1 MTYEIKRLTIAHMR
15 FRTLGNT
22 LVIKGGI
29 MSVVSTDLRNV
40 AIIGHNDTGKTTL
53 LEQLLF
59 YSNVISRPES
69 VASGRTTSDFTE
81 EEIAHKISIH
91 TSLASTNWEGKTL
104 NFLDTPGTAG
114 FIGETIC
121 GFRSCESAL
130 MVVDARDGAQIETIK
145 LWRHL
150 DERNKPRAV
159 FINKM
164 DRDRADYTAVIE
176 NLRETF
182 PNATFVPVAIP
193 LGSGKEFKGVV
204 NLIENKEYIF
214 SEGGKETVEEISP
227 DQVDYVEQF
236 REALIEN
243 AAEGADDLIEK
254 FFDAGTLE
262 SDDIRRGLREGMD
275 QNRVVPVFC
284 GAAEKGSGIVSL
296 LTFIRYNF
304 PRPLGKME
312 WIVDENGTI
321 SEYPIKE
328 EGAVSAVVFKTT
340 LDQFSGKLSFIKV
353 VTGTLKGDTELYNP
367 SIGKKE
373 RPGKIYRMVGK
384 KLIETD
390 ALSAGDIG
398 VIAKSNIAL
407 TNSTLLEGPEQKVKF
422 KKVAFPQPIYALAIA
437 ADDKKGEVKM
447 NEALHKVT
455 EEDLTFRIRYN
466 EETKESV
473 VAGMGELHINMIL
486 DKIRDKQKVII
497 HTKLPRVAYRET
509 ITKKSGLA
517 EYSHKK
523 QSGGHG
529 QYARVMIEIAPIER
543 GQYYAFTN
551 AIKGGSVSKGYIPG
565 IEKGLHEQMEEGF
578 LAGYPMV
585 DIGITL
591 IDGKE
596 HPVDSSEMAFKLAA
610 KGAMKAA
617 LEKAGTVLLE
627 PIMKL
632 SVYVENDY
640 LGDIL
645 SDLSGKR
652 GRVLGQ
658 EDIGHLQLVKALVPQ
673 AELLNYAID
682 LKSMTSG
689 TGSFEMEFDHYEPL
703 SGKLADE
710 VVKTYKETLKE
721 EVE

>member
-1 MTYEIKRLTIAHMR
+1 
-15 FRTLGNT
+15 
-22 LVIKGGI
+22 

-40 AIIGHNDTGKTTL
+40 AVIGHNETGKTTL
-53 LEQLLF
+53 VEQMLF
-59 YSNVISRPES
+59 YANVISRAET
-69 VASGRTTSDFTE
+69 VASGKTTSDFTE
-81 EEIAHKISIH
+81 EEINHKISIH
-91 TSLASTNWEGKTL
+91 ASLASLNWEGKTL
-104 NFLDTPGTAG
+104 NFIDTPGTAG

-121 GFRSCESAL
+121 GFRSCETAL
-130 MVVDARDGAQIETIK
+130 MVVDGRDGAQIETIK
-145 LWRHL
+145 LWRYL

-164 DRDRADYTAVIE
+164 DRDRADYTRVLD
-176 NLRETF
+176 NLKETF
-182 PNATFVPVAIP
+182 KTAFVPVVIP
-193 LGSGKEFKGVV
+193 IGSGKEFTGVV
-204 NLIENKEYIF
+204 NLIENKAYF
-214 SEGGKETVEEISP
+214 LDKNGKETVGDIPSELA
-227 DQVDYVEQF
+227 DFVEQY
-236 REALIEN
+236 RNDLIEN

-254 FFDAGTLE
+254 YFEAGTLD
-262 SDDIRRGLREGMD
+262 SDEIRRGLREGMND
-275 QNRVVPVFC
+275 NRVVPVFC
-284 GAAEKGSGIVSL
+284 GAGEQGSGITSL
-296 LTFIRYNF
+296 LNFIRNNF
-304 PRPLGKME
+304 PKPIGKLD
-312 WIVDENGTI
+312 WAVAADG
-321 SEYPIKE
+321 SAVGFPITA
-328 EGAVSAVVFKTT
+328 EGSAAAVVFKTT
-340 LDQFSGKLSFIKV
+340 IDQFSGKLSFLKILR
-353 VTGTLKGDTELYNP
+353 GTVKGDTELYNP
-367 SIGKKE
+367 ELSRKE
-373 RPGKIYRMVGK
+373 RPGKVYRLVGK
-384 KLIETD
+384 KLIDTD
-390 ALSAGDIG
+390 ALVAGDIG
-398 VIAKSNIAL
+398 VIAKSNIAT
-407 TNSTLLEGPEQKVKF
+407 TNATLIEGSELKLHF
-422 KKVAFPQPIYALAIA
+422 KPLAFPQPIYSLAISS
-437 ADDKKGEVKM
+437 DDKKSEVKM

-455 EEDLTFRIRYN
+455 EEDLTFRIKFN
-466 EETKESV
+466 EETKENV
-473 VAGMGELHINMIL
+473 VAGMGELHLNMIL
-486 DKIRDKQKVII
+486 DKIKEKQKINI

-509 ITKKSGLA
+509 ISKKSGIA

-529 QYARVMIEIAPIER
+529 QYARVLIEIEPLER
-543 GQYYAFTN
+543 GSYYSFTN

-578 LAGYPMV
+578 LAGYPMM

-610 KGAMKAA
+610 KGAMRMA

-632 SVYVENDY
+632 SVYIENSY

-658 EDIGHLQLVKALVPQ
+658 DDMGHLQLVKAQVPQ

-710 VVKTYKETLKE
+710 VIKAYKESLKE
-721 EVE
+721 EQE